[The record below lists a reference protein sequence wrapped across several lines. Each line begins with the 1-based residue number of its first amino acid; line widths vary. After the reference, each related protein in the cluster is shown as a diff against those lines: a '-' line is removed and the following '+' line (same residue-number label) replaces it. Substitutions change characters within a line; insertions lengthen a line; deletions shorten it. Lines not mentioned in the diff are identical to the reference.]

1 MAKVLGARERRHQ
14 PYWDTLIRG
23 TAASFQP
30 RTAASLASSPIKL
43 FRASNTG
50 DIAITNMDSSGQFPS
65 DQTFRVMALRVWL
78 HFRGVGSAGGLTDH
92 IMYHRA
98 STQLWWQLTVQNK
111 EAFVAPTPYLPMGG
125 GLHGDVGSSTDVYFN
140 NGTPSQQATA
150 KLARSISLSKRQ
162 NFEVACTISAVGA
175 TNFAT
180 DMAAVNAGEVDI
192 RFFLDGLHVRDIL

>member
-23 TAASFQP
+23 TAGNFSP
-30 RTAASLASSPIKL
+30 RTAAALASSPIKL
-43 FRASNTG
+43 FRTSSTG
-50 DIAITNMDSSGQFPS
+50 DIAITNMDSAGQFPS

-78 HFRGVGSAGGLTDH
+78 HFRGISGGSLTDH

-125 GLHGDVGSSTDVYFN
+125 GLHGDCGSSTDVYFN
-140 NGTPSQQATA
+140 NGTPSQAATA

-162 NFEVACTISAVGA
+162 NFEVACTVSAVGA

-180 DMAAVNAGEVDI
+180 NMAAVTAGEVDI
-192 RFFLDGLHVRDIL
+192 RFFIDGLHVRDIL